1 MYNMGLPLIQAH
13 ALPSGA
19 QTNTQAAAMSRLNA
33 NKTHND
39 MIKIKGGRKYKKYN
53 GGAIQPPPAT
63 ASSEHIVTSLPTTG
77 ISNPSPV
84 DNTKVTTGIYATGA
98 QATAQSAL
106 DKDAAPATMP
116 VKGGSRKGR
125 KSRKGMKS
133 RKSRK
138 GRKTR
143 KTRRHRK

>member
-1 MYNMGLPLIQAH
+1 MVLIE
-13 ALPSGA
+13 PP
-19 QTNTQAAAMSRLNA
+19 TTYAMSGPTPKLSAMINSKADAVKLNTLT
-33 NKTHND
+33 KTA
-39 MIKIKGGRKYKKYN
+39 GGKRRRRR
-53 GGAIQPPPAT
+53 GGT
-63 ASSEHIVTSLPTTG
+63 STLIVPVLPTPYKST
-77 ISNPSPV
+77 SPV

>member
-1 MYNMGLPLIQAH
+1 MGLIAP
-13 ALPSGA
+13 P
-19 QTNTQAAAMSRLNA
+19 TTYAMSGPTPKASAMINSKADAVKLNTL
-33 NKTHND
+33 NKTA
-39 MIKIKGGRKYKKYN
+39 GGKRRRRR
-53 GGAIQPPPAT
+53 GGAST
-63 ASSEHIVTSLPTTG
+63 LIVPILLTSYKSTG
-77 ISNPSPV
+77 PV

-125 KSRKGMKS
+125 KSRKS
-133 RKSRK
+133 RKSKKTRK
-138 GRKTR
+138 GRKMR

>member
-1 MYNMGLPLIQAH
+1 MGLIAP
-13 ALPSGA
+13 P
-19 QTNTQAAAMSRLNA
+19 TTYAMSGPTPKASAMINSKADAVKLNTL
-33 NKTHND
+33 NKTA
-39 MIKIKGGRKYKKYN
+39 GGKRRRRR
-53 GGAIQPPPAT
+53 GGAST
-63 ASSEHIVTSLPTTG
+63 LIVPILPTSYKSTG
-77 ISNPSPV
+77 PV

-125 KSRKGMKS
+125 KSRKS
-133 RKSRK
+133 RKSKKTRK
-138 GRKTR
+138 GRKMR

>member
-1 MYNMGLPLIQAH
+1 MSGPTPKLSAMINSKADAVKLNPL
-13 ALPSGA
+13 
-19 QTNTQAAAMSRLNA
+19 T
-33 NKTHND
+33 KTA
-39 MIKIKGGRKYKKYN
+39 GGKRRRRR
-53 GGAIQPPPAT
+53 GGT
-63 ASSEHIVTSLPTTG
+63 STLIVPVLPTPYKST
-77 ISNPSPV
+77 SPV

>member
-1 MYNMGLPLIQAH
+1 MGLIAP
-13 ALPSGA
+13 P
-19 QTNTQAAAMSRLNA
+19 TTYAMSGPTPKASAMINSKADAVKLNTLT
-33 NKTHND
+33 KTA
-39 MIKIKGGRKYKKYN
+39 GGKRRRRR
-53 GGAIQPPPAT
+53 GGT
-63 ASSEHIVTSLPTTG
+63 STLIVPVLPTPYKST
-77 ISNPSPV
+77 SPV

-133 RKSRK
+133 RKSIKSRNS
-138 GRKTR
+138 RKTR